1 MPKGTGVMQSEL
13 RGELGEEADAN
24 AETERGALAA
34 ALAAASHE
42 NDSIAH
48 AKGHWVRAGGGT
60 PEEDAWPSLRALE
73 EDVSDRREMVPA
85 INAAAAAAAL
95 KASNDVPVE

>member
-1 MPKGTGVMQSEL
+1 MQRL
-13 RGELGEEADAN
+13 RHADQFAQRCRGRCRSRPP
-24 AETERGALAA
+24 ERGALAA

-73 EDVSDRREMVPA
+73 EDVSDRREMVAA